1 MTSRPVR
8 PRSRLTLEPGLREL
22 GGEAFVLNK
31 FLEGQLGTVCFVAR
45 REHGRRGGLPGLG
58 PEVGEFGGE
67 GLRGQLRAAVGGEG
81 SGTAYPDL
89 YAEGWVGLAFPAPCV
104 RGRVKGGDSVLPHL
118 SVCPRQ

>member
-58 PEVGEFGGE
+58 PEVGEFGGRGSGGSC
-67 GLRGQLRAAVGGEG
+67 GLRWGAKDQGRHTLICTQRA
-81 SGTAYPDL
+81 
-89 YAEGWVGLAFPAPCV
+89 GLAWLFPHP
-104 RGRVKGGDSVLPHL
+104 
-118 SVCPRQ
+118 VCGEE